1 MEFEKRDKVFKNV
14 SLQDLETVAREL
26 LTYAGKE
33 NIWLFQGD
41 MGAGKTSLIKAV
53 GKALGIQD
61 SMSSPTF
68 ALVNEYGITGGKKA
82 FHFDF
87 YRIKNETEAYD
98 IGLEEY
104 FDSGNYCFVEWPE
117 RIQNLLPPERADI
130 KITLDNNTHRTIA
143 ISIHGGKEENRF

>member
-1 MEFEKRDKVFKNV
+1 MEVEGRDKTFKKV
-14 SLQDLETVAREL
+14 SLQALEIVAQDLLRYARDN
-26 LTYAGKE
+26 

-41 MGAGKTSLIKAV
+41 MGAGKTTLIKAL
-53 GKALGIQD
+53 GKTLGVQD
-61 SMSSPTF
+61 SISSPTF
-68 ALVNEYGITGGKKA
+68 ALVNEYLTNNNKKI

-117 RIQNLLPPERADI
+117 KIQNLLPAERADI
-130 KITLDNNTHRTIA
+130 KITLDDNTHRTIA
-143 ISIHGGKEENRF
+143 ISIHGGKEKNGF